1 MNAFLKPQTG
11 GLLGLA
17 LFLLILPFGLQNGFH
32 YEIAIL
38 IGINAIVCV
47 GLNLLIGYTGQISLG
62 HAAFFALGG
71 YFSAILTDRYEWNPP
86 LALITGA
93 VVVGLVSYLIA
104 RPILRLKG
112 HYLAMATL
120 GMGIIISI
128 VLNQETDLTGGPDGM
143 VVPDF
148 TLFGF
153 TPSGALTWYG
163 IVAVLLFF
171 TVWMALNLVT
181 SPAGRA
187 LRAIHTSELAAS
199 TLGIDVMRTK
209 IIIFV
214 FSAVTASVAGSVFA
228 HYSGF
233 LTPAEGEFMHSIELV
248 TMVVLGGMASVF
260 GSLIGAAILTILPQ
274 LLAEFHDY
282 EMMAFGAIM
291 MGVMIFMRRGLLPTL
306 VQFFQARRK

>member
-1 MNAFLKPQTG
+1 MKLLHPQTG
-11 GLLGLA
+11 GLIALA
-17 LFLLILPFGLQNGFH
+17 AIMLVIPMLLQNGFH
-32 YEIAIL
+32 FEIAIL

-71 YFSAILTDRYEWNPP
+71 YFSAILTDRFDWSP
-86 LALITGA
+86 LGALITGA
-93 VVVGLVSYLIA
+93 VVIGLLSFVFA

-128 VLNQETDLTGGPDGM
+128 VLNQETELTGGPDGM
-143 VVPDF
+143 SVPDF
-148 TLFGF
+148 TLLGWS
-153 TPSGALTWYG
+153 PSGSMTWYF
-163 IVAVLLFF
+163 IVALLLFI
-171 TVWMALNLVT
+171 TVWMALNLVN

-209 IIIFV
+209 VVIFV
-214 FSAVTASVAGSVFA
+214 FSAVIASLAGSVFA

-233 LTPAEGEFMHSIELV
+233 LSPAEGEFIHSIELV
-248 TMVVLGGMASVF
+248 TMVVLGGLASVY

-274 LLAEFHDY
+274 LLADFHDY
-282 EMMAFGAIM
+282 EMIAFGAIM
-291 MGVMIFMRRGLLPTL
+291 MGVMIFMRKGLVPTIT
-306 VQFFQARRK
+306 QFFQARRK

>member
-1 MNAFLKPQTG
+1 MKLLHPQTG
-11 GLLGLA
+11 GLIALA
-17 LFLLILPFGLQNGFH
+17 AIMFVIPMMLQNGFH
-32 YEIAIL
+32 FEIAIL

-71 YFSAILTDRYEWNPP
+71 YFSAILTDRFDWSP
-86 LALITGA
+86 LGALITGA
-93 VVVGLVSYLIA
+93 VVIGLLSFVFA

-128 VLNQETDLTGGPDGM
+128 VLNQETELTGGPDGM
-143 VVPDF
+143 SVPDF
-148 TLFGF
+148 TLLGWS
-153 TPSGALTWYG
+153 PSGSMTWYI
-163 IVAVLLFF
+163 IVAVLLFI
-171 TVWMALNLVT
+171 TVWMALNLVN

-199 TLGIDVMRTK
+199 TLGVDVMRTK
-209 IIIFV
+209 VMIFV
-214 FSAVTASVAGSVFA
+214 FSAVIASLAGSVFA

-233 LTPAEGEFMHSIELV
+233 LSPAEGEFIHSIELV
-248 TMVVLGGMASVF
+248 TMVVLGGLASVY

-282 EMMAFGAIM
+282 EMIAFGAIM
-291 MGVMIFMRRGLLPTL
+291 MGVMIFMRKGLVPTIT
-306 VQFFQARRK
+306 QFFQARRK

>member
-1 MNAFLKPQTG
+1 MSLLFKPQTG
-11 GLLGLA
+11 GLLALA
-17 LFLLILPFGLQNGFH
+17 LILVLLPLFLQNGFH

-93 VVVGLVSYLIA
+93 LVIGLLSFVFA

-148 TLFGF
+148 TLFGW
-153 TPSGALTWYG
+153 TPSGALTWYI
-163 IVAVLLFF
+163 IVAVLLFA
-171 TVWMALNLVT
+171 TMWMALNLVT

-209 IIIFV
+209 VIIFV

-260 GSLIGAAILTILPQ
+260 GSLVGAAILTLLPQ
-274 LLAEFHDY
+274 VLADFHDY
-282 EMMAFGAIM
+282 EMIAFGAIM
-291 MGVMIFMRRGLLPTL
+291 MGVMIFMRRGLVPTL
-306 VQFFQARRK
+306 VHYFESRRK